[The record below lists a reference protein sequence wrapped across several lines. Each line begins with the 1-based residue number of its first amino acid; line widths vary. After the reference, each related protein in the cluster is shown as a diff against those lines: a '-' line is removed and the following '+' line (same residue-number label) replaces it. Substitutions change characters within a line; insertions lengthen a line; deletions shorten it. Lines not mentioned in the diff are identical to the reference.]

1 MKPETEIVDRAAF
14 LRALAGKP
22 AERKV
27 KGKREKAKGAT
38 TTSEPGVGDQHDALK
53 RLAALGYMP
62 RWRAHVGYDF
72 WSTSDPRTT
81 TACAVYAD
89 AVRAAERELRER

>member
-22 AERKV
+22 TKDSSKT
-27 KGKREKAKGAT
+27 KGKAT
-38 TTSEPGVGDQHDALK
+38 TTTEPGVGDRQKALE
-53 RLAALGYMP
+53 RIAEYGYMV
-62 RWRAHVGYDF
+62 RWRAGAGFDF
-72 WSTSDPRTT
+72 WSTTDPRTT

-89 AVRAAERELRER
+89 AVRAAEQELRER